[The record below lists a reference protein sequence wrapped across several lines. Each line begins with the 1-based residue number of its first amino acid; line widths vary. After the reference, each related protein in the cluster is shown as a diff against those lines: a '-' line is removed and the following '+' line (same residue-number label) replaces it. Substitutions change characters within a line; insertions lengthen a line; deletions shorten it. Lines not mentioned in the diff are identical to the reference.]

1 MNELESELL
10 KYMCKGTG
18 QGNSNTEKLTQRV
31 LESRPGL
38 DYIETKL
45 RVVETLKDLRDKG
58 HIQIVTMN
66 WELGDEFLFI
76 CTNIVD

>member
-10 KYMCKGTG
+10 KYMCTGAG

-58 HIQIVTMN
+58 HIQIITMN
-66 WELGDEFLFI
+66 WELGDEFFFI